1 MARKPPVRNP
11 RRAAP
16 DRPDP
21 KPLYEEVVAPEDRP
35 PATRGGYGG
44 DDDIDERYRYSEPDF
59 SPLHDKRPFD
69 ERLGGHAELAC
80 EPKPR
85 KPRRAP
91 AAPKSRATPAKS
103 AMKRAGP
110 RR

>member
-1 MARKPPVRNP
+1 MARKPEGIR
-11 RRAAP
+11 RGRAAP

-21 KPLYEEVVAPEDRP
+21 KPLYEEVVVPEARP

-85 KPRRAP
+85 NRRRPSAAP
-91 AAPKSRATPAKS
+91 A
-103 AMKRAGP
+103 KRAGKPPGP